1 MHLLDGL
8 YTAPMRNSDQMII
21 EMTHPS
27 SVEIDI
33 WKTFY
38 REASDMKRD
47 ETFQKYRAA
56 KIKGR
61 PHPDPVIES
70 MALASVSVPDVT
82 MEFDLPKRLIIEGK
96 LSDLQLEAI
105 MYSKQQHEQY
115 YPSGERKG
123 FLLGDGAGVGKG
135 RTIAGIILDNWKQG
149 RTKAIWLSVSNDLR

>member
-1 MHLLDGL
+1 
-8 YTAPMRNSDQMII
+8 
-21 EMTHPS
+21 
-27 SVEIDI
+27 
-33 WKTFY
+33 
-38 REASDMKRD
+38 MKRD

-149 RTKAIWLSVSNDLR
+149 RTKAIWLSVSNDLRYLWGFKKL

>member
-1 MHLLDGL
+1 
-8 YTAPMRNSDQMII
+8 
-21 EMTHPS
+21 
-27 SVEIDI
+27 
-33 WKTFY
+33 
-38 REASDMKRD
+38 MKRD

-61 PHPDPVIES
+61 PHPDPVFES